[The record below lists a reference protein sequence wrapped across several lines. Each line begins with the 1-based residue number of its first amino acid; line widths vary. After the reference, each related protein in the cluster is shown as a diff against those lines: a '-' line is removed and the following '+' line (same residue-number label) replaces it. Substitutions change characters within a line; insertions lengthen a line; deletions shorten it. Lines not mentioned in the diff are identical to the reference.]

1 MYKVHKPRK
10 SALKGIEALEGEPIE
25 HKVER
30 ILNNKEP
37 ISDGA
42 PEIYTERKDGVGAA
56 YNIRTDRWELA
67 AEVMDKVAA
76 DVQAKRDAKAE
87 KRKDEKTNKEAKVVD
102 LKPKKE
108 DSGAKPTNGT
118 SDS

>member
-1 MYKVHKPRK
+1 MYKKHRLKK
-10 SALKGIEALEGEPIE
+10 SAISGVEAVEGEPIE
-25 HKVER
+25 HKVQR
-30 ILNNKEP
+30 ILDNKEP
-37 ISDGA
+37 ITDGA

-67 AEVMDKVAA
+67 AEAMDKVAA
-76 DVQAKRDAKAE
+76 DTQAKRDAKAE
-87 KRKDEKTNKEAKVVD
+87 KRADEKAKKEAKVVE

-108 DSGAKPTNGT
+108 DSEAKPTNGT

>member
-1 MYKVHKPRK
+1 MYKKHKIRR
-10 SALKGIEALEGEPIE
+10 SALDGITAVEGEPIE
-25 HKVER
+25 HKIER
-30 ILNNKEP
+30 ILDNKEP

-67 AEVMDKVAA
+67 AEAMDKVAA
-76 DVQAKRDAKAE
+76 ETQAKRDAKAE
-87 KRKDEKTNKEAKVVD
+87 KRAEDKAKKDAKVVE
-102 LKPKKE
+102 LNPKK
-108 DSGAKPTNGT
+108 DSGAESTNGT